1 MKEGGNR
8 SRGNR
13 PVRVLVV
20 DDDPAVADLAGEYLE
35 HTTRELTVR
44 TETTP
49 ADALARVETA
59 DERFDCIV
67 SDYEMPEM
75 NGLEF
80 HAAVRD
86 AAENVPFILFTVRDA
101 ARVGDEA
108 RSAVTDYVRKD
119 GSAGLFDELA
129 DSVSRAVDGA
139 T

>member
-1 MKEGGNR
+1 MKDGGDR
-8 SRGNR
+8 SQGNR

-35 HTTRELTVR
+35 HTTRELSVR

-49 ADALARVETA
+49 ADALERVETA
-59 DERFDCIV
+59 EDGFDCIV
-67 SDYEMPEM
+67 SDYEMPGM

-80 HAAVRD
+80 HTAVRE
-86 AAENVPFILFTVRDA
+86 AAENVPFILFTVREVTH
-101 ARVGDEA
+101 VGDEA
-108 RSAVTDYVRKD
+108 RSAITDYVHKD
-119 GSAGLFDELA
+119 ASAGLFDELA